1 MSSEAKKDDDPNI
14 EDIKEALK
22 RFKDVVQQQETAHKS
37 KQEDLLRFK
46 KLSEQLKELQDQ
58 EEASSKDEIK

>member
-1 MSSEAKKDDDPNI
+1 MSSETKKDDDPNI
-14 EDIKEALK
+14 EDIKEAIK
-22 RFKDVVQQQETAHKS
+22 RFKGVVKQQETAHKS

-58 EEASSKDEIK
+58 EEASSKDEKK